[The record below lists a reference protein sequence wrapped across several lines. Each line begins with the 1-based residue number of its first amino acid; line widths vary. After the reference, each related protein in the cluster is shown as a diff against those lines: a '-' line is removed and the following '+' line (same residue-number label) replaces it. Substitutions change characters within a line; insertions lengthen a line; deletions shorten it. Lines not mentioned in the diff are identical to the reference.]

1 MLLSE
6 LTRLVRERRR
16 ELGWSQTELALA
28 MGSSPSRICKLEA
41 EDPAVS
47 PALALRALDAM
58 ACPVKVDIDRARDP
72 LALERLSP
80 KQRRQVSDRLKRRR
94 QAEVLAE
101 RYGVDASD
109 VEHALFNL
117 TLPPWQ
123 RLARSF
129 SRARRKR
136 LSPY

>member
-1 MLLSE
+1 MPGE
-6 LTRLVRERRR
+6 LAKLVRARRQA
-16 ELGWSQTELALA
+16 LGWSQTELALA

-41 EDPAVS
+41 EDPTVS
-47 PALALRALDAM
+47 PSLALRALDAM
-58 ACPVKVDIDRARDP
+58 ACPVKFDVDRARDP

-94 QAEVLAE
+94 QAEVLAG
-101 RYGVDASD
+101 RHGVDASD

-129 SRARRKR
+129 SRAGLRR